1 LTTLVVLGVDGCKG
15 AWVAARVSSQEVT
28 WRHGR
33 FADLLDADLDVVA
46 VDIPIGLAEHGP
58 RGCDLAAKAALG
70 PAASRVF
77 ALPIRP
83 ALTEVDTHAG
93 ANVLLRALGEPGVSA
108 QAWGL
113 RAAVLEVARHADDRR
128 VVEVHPELAFK
139 AMTGRVLA
147 PKKSARG
154 AAQRLRALAG
164 WLDPLSALDSAP
176 DRVPLDD
183 CLDALAAAWTA
194 QRVAAGSAQAYPAS
208 AAAAD
213 RSGRTMVIYA

>member
-1 LTTLVVLGVDGCKG
+1 MVVVGVDGCKG
-15 AWVAARVSSQEVT
+15 AWVAARVSGREVT

-33 FADLLDADLDVVA
+33 FVDLLDSDQDVVA
-46 VDIPIGLAEHGP
+46 VDIPIGLAERGP
-58 RGCDLAAKAALG
+58 RGCDVAAKAALG
-70 PAASRVF
+70 SAAARVF
-77 ALPIRP
+77 ALPIR
-83 ALTEVDTHAG
+83 AAFTEVDTHAG

-113 RAAVLEVARHADDRR
+113 RAAVLEVARHAGDPR

-139 AMTGRVLA
+139 AMTGQVLA

-154 AAQRLRALAG
+154 AAQRVRALAG
-164 WLDPLSALDSAP
+164 WLDPLSALEGAP

-194 QRVAAGSAQAYPAS
+194 QRVAAGTAQPYPAS
-208 AAAAD
+208 GAAAD
-213 RSGRTMVIYA
+213 RTGRPMVIYA